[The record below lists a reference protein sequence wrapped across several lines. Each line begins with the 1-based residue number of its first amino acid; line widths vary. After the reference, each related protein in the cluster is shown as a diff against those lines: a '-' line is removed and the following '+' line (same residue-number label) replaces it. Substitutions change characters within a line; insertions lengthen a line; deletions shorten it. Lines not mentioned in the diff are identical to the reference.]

1 MPEYGSCVRP
11 SRTIHCV
18 KSHFEVRSVEQL
30 LNGFEVKEML
40 HSLNINSDI
49 LNNFDN
55 KHRLCWPLHLSE
67 MIHSNFMEIHSFQ
80 KVEICD
86 KVFLYFGSLF
96 MYEVG
101 KFLLR
106 RATISRIELDSEI
119 LMRSSRIVT
128 CCQQNPPQTVA
139 ELIIKFSNVSRAG
152 RSRHDAV
159 ESYM

>member
-96 MYEVG
+96 TSVVIFSL
-101 KFLLR
+101 FLCGR
-106 RATISRIELDSEI
+106 FFNFIIQHI
-119 LMRSSRIVT
+119 LVYF
-128 CCQQNPPQTVA
+128 CYV
-139 ELIIKFSNVSRAG
+139 
-152 RSRHDAV
+152 
-159 ESYM
+159 